1 MESEQETTL
10 KIMIVDD
17 DKFLLDMYS
26 MKFKK
31 SGLEITTAFNGL
43 SALEKLRLGSEVDI
57 VLLDIIMPGMD
68 GLELLK
74 MIREEKL
81 VPNAVIIMLTN
92 QADDFEKAKI
102 YNIDGYII
110 KATTIPSEVV
120 EQVLLVYKNKHK
132 NP

>member
-43 SALEKLRLGSEVDI
+43 SALEKLRLGRLTASVSKDAKKDE
-57 VLLDIIMPGMD
+57 M
-68 GLELLK
+68 
-74 MIREEKL
+74 REEKH
-81 VPNAVIIMLTN
+81 
-92 QADDFEKAKI
+92 
-102 YNIDGYII
+102 
-110 KATTIPSEVV
+110 
-120 EQVLLVYKNKHK
+120 LL
-132 NP
+132 PD